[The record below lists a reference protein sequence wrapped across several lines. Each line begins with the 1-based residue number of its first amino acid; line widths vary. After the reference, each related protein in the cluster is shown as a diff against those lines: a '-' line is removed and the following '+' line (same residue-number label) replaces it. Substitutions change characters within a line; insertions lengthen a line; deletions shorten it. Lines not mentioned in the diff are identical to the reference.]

1 MAQTDTQE
9 SELASAPIG
18 RLLFKMA
25 LPCITAQIINAL
37 YNIADILASTITTT
51 IFFFRFRHILRGM
64 EKQNAK

>member
-1 MAQTDTQE
+1 MAQTDSRE

-37 YNIADILASTITTT
+37 YNIVDAMFI
-51 IFFFRFRHILRGM
+51 R
-64 EKQNAK
+64 